1 MGECQLRVHEIVS
14 TKRHH
19 VIKDRSLGGHDIRI
33 HVIEQSN
40 NDGDQK
46 VSTESRCKRRMS
58 THHDRTGQEQF
69 SDVITSD

>member
-1 MGECQLRVHEIVS
+1 LRVHEIVS